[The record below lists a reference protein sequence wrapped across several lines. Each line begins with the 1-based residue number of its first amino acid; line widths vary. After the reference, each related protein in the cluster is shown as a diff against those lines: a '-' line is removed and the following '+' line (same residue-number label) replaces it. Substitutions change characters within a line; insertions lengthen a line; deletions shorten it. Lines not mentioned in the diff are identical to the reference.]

1 MVLHGF
7 VANVQYS
14 KAIVIHILS
23 YWYILFKLELLSQ
36 EMGGGGGIIFFWKI
50 KGPRGTNF
58 VEIFGPGGHFLGG
71 PIFV

>member
-36 EMGGGGGIIFFWKI
+36 EMGGGGGSYFSGK
-50 KGPRGTNF
+50 
-58 VEIFGPGGHFLGG
+58 
-71 PIFV
+71 